1 MHELSIAIDLVAAA
15 SEKAAEAGIRVS
27 VVHVRVGALSGVVS
41 EALAFSFDIAA
52 AGSEIEGARLAIEE
66 VPVAVRCAR
75 CGGEPKP
82 ASPQA
87 LRCPEC
93 GGPAAEVVRGK
104 ELELFAIEGE
114 DVPAQG
120 AAGGGRGA
128 EEGGDPS
135 LRSG

>member
-15 SEKAAEAGIRVS
+15 SEKAAELGMRVG

-41 EALAFSFDIAA
+41 EALAFSFEVAA

-66 VPVAVRCAR
+66 VAVAVLCPR

-87 LRCPEC
+87 LRCPDC
-93 GGPAAEVVRGK
+93 GEPAPEVVRGR
-104 ELELFAIEGE
+104 ELELFALEG
-114 DVPAQG
+114 DDLP
-120 AAGGGRGA
+120 
-128 EEGGDPS
+128 PS
-135 LRSG
+135 ASG